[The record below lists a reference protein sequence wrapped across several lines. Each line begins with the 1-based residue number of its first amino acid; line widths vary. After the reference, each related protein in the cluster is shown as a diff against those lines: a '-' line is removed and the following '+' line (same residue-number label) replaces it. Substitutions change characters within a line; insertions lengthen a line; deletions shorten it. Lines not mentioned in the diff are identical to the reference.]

1 MLKLSAKKLALICIL
16 AWSFIPIVAKVSS
29 SNISNLE
36 FLFFSNLLSFFALA
50 ITLFIYKIDIKKEL
64 QKINYPFSI
73 FLGFLGGFY
82 YYFALYYGYS
92 QNALTQTLILQYTWP
107 VITLFLSIFI
117 LKEKLT
123 IKKIVAITLGIS
135 ATILVFIDKTQNI
148 TFKLL
153 PALIVLTG
161 SFAFALFSVLSKK
174 DNKTPIILN
183 ITLYFLWATIFSFI
197 ALIIFDNW
205 TVPNK
210 NSLIAIILNG
220 VLING
225 LSYILWLEALKRGNV
240 STIATLVYITP
251 ILAML
256 WIAIFFKEHLSLY
269 DIIAIIEIIFAGLLT
284 LSPKRG
290 YASNYKQ

>member
-1 MLKLSAKKLALICIL
+1 MLKLSANKLALICVL
-16 AWSFIPIVAKVSS
+16 SWSFIPIVAKVSS

-36 FLFFSNLLSFFALA
+36 FLFFSNLLSFFALV

-107 VITLFLSIFI
+107 IITLFLSIFI

-135 ATILVFIDKTQNI
+135 ATILVFIDKNQNI

-153 PALIVLTG
+153 PSLIVLTG

-205 TVPNK
+205 TMPNK
-210 NSLIAIILNG
+210 NSLIAIIING

-256 WIAIFFKEHLSLY
+256 WIVIFFREPISLY

-284 LSPKRG
+284 LSPK
-290 YASNYKQ
+290 QD

>member
-1 MLKLSAKKLALICIL
+1 MLKLSANKLALICVL
-16 AWSFIPIVAKVSS
+16 SWSFIPIVAKVSS

-36 FLFFSNLLSFFALA
+36 FLFFSNLLSFFALV

-107 VITLFLSIFI
+107 IITLFLSIFI

-135 ATILVFIDKTQNI
+135 ATILVFIDKNQNI

-153 PALIVLTG
+153 PSLIVLTG

-205 TVPNK
+205 TMPNK
-210 NSLIAIILNG
+210 NSLIAIIING

-284 LSPKRG
+284 LSPMRG
-290 YASNYKQ
+290 EASNYKQ

>member
-1 MLKLSAKKLALICIL
+1 M
-16 AWSFIPIVAKVSS
+16 
-29 SNISNLE
+29 
-36 FLFFSNLLSFFALA
+36 
-50 ITLFIYKIDIKKEL
+50 
-64 QKINYPFSI
+64 
-73 FLGFLGGFY
+73 
-82 YYFALYYGYS
+82 
-92 QNALTQTLILQYTWP
+92 QYTWP

-117 LKEKLT
+117 LKEKIT

-148 TFKLL
+148 TFKPI

-183 ITLYFLWATIFSFI
+183 IALYFLWATIFSFI

-205 TVPNK
+205 TLPNK

-240 STIATLVYITP
+240 STIATLVYITL

-256 WIAIFFKEHLSLY
+256 WIAIFFKEQLSQY

-284 LSPKRG
+284 LSPKQG
-290 YASNYKQ
+290 EASNYKQL